1 MMLIFLFLFLKNLK
15 YQNIDM
21 VYNTPGLGLGLI
33 YFIDPSEGRSKTCA
47 DRVVDVLYPRIWND
61 LPKNLSIAKF
71 LMIFCRI

>member
-1 MMLIFLFLFLKNLK
+1 LSQK
-15 YQNIDM
+15 
-21 VYNTPGLGLGLI
+21 GLGLGLI

-47 DRVVDVLYPRIWND
+47 DRVVNVLYPRIWND